1 MTASSGHQSTADHG
15 VEGAGMEIEFTQSCM
30 QFHNELA
37 ICVHMDQGM
46 FTFHLALCT
55 NSSSTMLDFS
65 RGFTS

>member
-1 MTASSGHQSTADHG
+1 M
-15 VEGAGMEIEFTQSCM
+15 CM